1 VQSRRVDGIVINRT
15 RLVDWRVDYLLENKF
30 PFVSRGKGE
39 TTAAYPYV
47 DILDTIAVKELVA
60 HLVEKGHHRIAFVGA
75 SPDLVIHSD
84 RLNGYSQAL
93 EAAGIPF
100 DEGLVQQGDL
110 SEKGGYY
117 AALNLLSRAKPPTAI
132 IGCNDLTALGV
143 LRAAKEKGLYIG
155 TELAIAGYDGIKET
169 EYTNPP
175 LTTIY
180 QPTYDIAREL
190 AKMLIKLIEGVTLTE
205 TCITVRPQLVIRAST
220 G

>member
-1 VQSRRVDGIVINRT
+1 VA
-15 RLVDWRVDYLLENKF
+15 
-30 PFVSRGKGE
+30 RGKGE

-47 DILDTIAVKELVA
+47 DILDTNAVKELVT
-60 HLVEKGHHRIAFVGA
+60 HLIEKGHQRIAFIGA

-84 RLNGYSQAL
+84 RLNGYVQGL
-93 EAAGIPF
+93 EEAHIAF
-100 DEGLVQQGDL
+100 DEDLVRQGDL
-110 SEKGGYY
+110 SEKGGYH
-117 AALNLLSRAKPPTAI
+117 AARDLLNQAKPPTAI

-175 LTTIY
+175 LTTIF

-190 AKMLIKLIEGVTLTE
+190 ARMLMKVIEGETLAE
-205 TCITVRPQLVIRAST
+205 SVITIQPQLVIRAST